1 MTDSGLCPGLL
12 LRNSTIPRLDLFVV
26 RPLSGLSPLICFL
39 AIGSQSLLKR
49 ANKYSIIGPDRKR
62 QSLSYQLEWLLTK
75 CLKGVKKCFGSTRSQ
90 VRILS
95 PRSVIDRFPS
105 LSFLMPNFCCPQEC
119 PQKLDEI
126 REVKGFSDIYIQSR
140 WCM

>member
-1 MTDSGLCPGLL
+1 MSRPSSSQFDH
-12 LRNSTIPRLDLFVV
+12 STFGFICRQTTFRTQSFDLFSCNWF
-26 RPLSGLSPLICFL
+26 PIFTQK
-39 AIGSQSLLKR
+39 SQQI

-62 QSLSYQLEWLLTK
+62 QTLSYQLVWLLTK

-95 PRSVIDRFPS
+95 PRSVRDRFPS
-105 LSFLMPNFCCPQEC
+105 LSFLMLVFCCPQKC
-119 PQKLDEI
+119 PQKLDGI
-126 REVKGFSDIYIQSR
+126 REVKGFSNIYIQSR